1 LVVETAEPFEGM
13 SGQIKLN
20 TAGDRIGG
28 DNAFGLLVKIMILK
42 VKKGKK
48 EHSLR

>member
-20 TAGDRIGG
+20 TAGDRIGEDYG
-28 DNAFGLLVKIMILK
+28 FWIVGKDND
-42 VKKGKK
+42 
-48 EHSLR
+48 SQS